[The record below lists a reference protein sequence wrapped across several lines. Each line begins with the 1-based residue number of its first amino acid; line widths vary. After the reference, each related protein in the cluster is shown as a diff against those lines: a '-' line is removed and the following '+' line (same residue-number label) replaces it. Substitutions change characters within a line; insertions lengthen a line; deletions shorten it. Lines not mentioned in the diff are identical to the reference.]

1 MNDNFEQIFE
11 LIEERKFQTLKP
23 ILIDLHPADIASI
36 ISQASDK
43 DTPII
48 FRLLPKDVA
57 ADTFVELDSEDQ
69 EFLIKSFSDKELKS
83 ILDELF
89 LDDTVDMIE
98 EMPANVVRRIL
109 KHSDPETRKEINE
122 LLQYPDDSAGSIMTT
137 EFIAL
142 KANLTVNNAISYIKK
157 QGADSETLYTC
168 YVVDAGRKLLGCVS
182 LKDILFADR
191 DDIIGEM
198 MEDNVISVYTLDDI
212 EDVANKFQ
220 KYDFEVMPVVDKE
233 DRLVGI
239 ITVDDAVDVIV
250 DEATEDIQIMN
261 ALAPIDDSYL
271 KTPVWQ
277 HWSKRIVWL
286 LLLMISGIVSG
297 LIIDHFEGLFTT
309 LPLLVAFIP
318 RLMGTG
324 GNCGSQSST
333 MIIRGIALEEIHTK
347 DWWRCVLKE
356 LGVSLMVGITLAIAN
371 VPIIW
376 IMYGSSTPTNVVWS
390 LCLAFGITLVLVV
403 MLAKLLGVVLPIL
416 AKILHLDPAIMA
428 SPIITTLVDICS
440 VTVYFI
446 VVQAIVIPIL

>member
-220 KYDFEVMPVVDKE
+220 KYDFEVIPVVDKE

-261 ALAPIDDSYL
+261 ALAP
-271 KTPVWQ
+271 
-277 HWSKRIVWL
+277 
-286 LLLMISGIVSG
+286 
-297 LIIDHFEGLFTT
+297 
-309 LPLLVAFIP
+309 
-318 RLMGTG
+318 
-324 GNCGSQSST
+324 
-333 MIIRGIALEEIHTK
+333 
-347 DWWRCVLKE
+347 
-356 LGVSLMVGITLAIAN
+356 
-371 VPIIW
+371 
-376 IMYGSSTPTNVVWS
+376 
-390 LCLAFGITLVLVV
+390 
-403 MLAKLLGVVLPIL
+403 
-416 AKILHLDPAIMA
+416 
-428 SPIITTLVDICS
+428 
-440 VTVYFI
+440 
-446 VVQAIVIPIL
+446 